1 MNNQK
6 HISKQAQVSEMI
18 AESYEKPLVLVFSA
32 NWLSQSSIV
41 EVILE
46 KIRNAAPNSNVV
58 AIDAD
63 EDEEVLVRFN
73 ISDLP
78 AAVII
83 HDQKITYKREGTF
96 SKKMILDELPE

>member
-1 MNNQK
+1 MDDQS
-6 HISKQAQVSEMI
+6 HISKQAQIAEMI
-18 AESYEKPLVLVFSA
+18 TESYKKPLVLVFSA
-32 NWLSQSSIV
+32 TWLSQSSIV
-41 EVILE
+41 EVIYE
-46 KIRNAAPNSNVV
+46 KIRDAATDANVV

-83 HDQKITYKREGTF
+83 HDHKITYKREGIF
-96 SKKMILDELPE
+96 SKKMILDELS